1 MKNQINKN
9 TLVINNQIAN
19 GRVSDSLNIF
29 LKSSS
34 KNDSQSDSLNSLFA
48 SKQIILI
55 PPKRDKH
62 AKIVAKANIIIF
74 LYKKNNYKPRCL
86 IKSKEQ

>member
-19 GRVSDSLNIF
+19 GRVSYSLKIF

-34 KNDSQSDSLNSLFA
+34 KNDNQSESLKSLFV
-48 SKQIILI
+48 SKQRILN
-55 PPKRDKH
+55 PS
-62 AKIVAKANIIIF
+62 
-74 LYKKNNYKPRCL
+74 KNR
-86 IKSKEQ
+86 

>member
-19 GRVSDSLNIF
+19 GRVSGSLNIF

-34 KNDSQSDSLNSLFA
+34 KNDSQSESLKSLFL
-48 SKQIILI
+48 SKQRILN
-55 PPKRDKH
+55 PPKMDKH
-62 AKIVAKANIIIF
+62 AKIVAKANTSR
-74 LYKKNNYKPRCL
+74 LL
-86 IKSKEQ
+86 

>member
-19 GRVSDSLNIF
+19 GRVSGSLYIF
-29 LKSSS
+29 LKSYL
-34 KNDSQSDSLNSLFA
+34 KNENLITKQSILN
-48 SKQIILI
+48 

-62 AKIVAKANIIIF
+62 RKKVAKQSIIVS
-74 LYKKNNYKPRCL
+74 PRF
-86 IKSKEQ
+86 

>member
-19 GRVSDSLNIF
+19 CRVSDSLKIF
-29 LKSSS
+29 LKSDS
-34 KNDSQSDSLNSLFA
+34 KNDSQSESLKSLFV
-48 SKQIILI
+48 SKQIILS
-55 PPKRDKH
+55 PPKIDKH
-62 AKIVAKANIIIF
+62 AKIVAKANILIF
-74 LYKKNNYKPRCL
+74 LYKNNHKPGCL